1 MIPWLYDFGIWVF
14 SLCLDIF
21 FREIYCRGT
30 WRIPKNGPVIVVAE
44 PHANQFVDSA
54 ILMRNLRYYAGRR
67 TSFLTAEKTLR
78 EPYIG
83 TMTRLMGAVSVVR
96 STDLVK
102 PAEGKIYIPDPKN
115 DPTLIRGQ
123 ETDFT
128 NGQFMEGGLIVLPKV
143 EGTSVEQ
150 QTIAEILGPEELRL
164 RKPFKDFENGHPLHK
179 PLREGTPFKVAPL
192 VDQSQMFDAVCRKL
206 CSGGCV
212 GIFPE
217 GGSHDRPSFLPL
229 KAGVAIIALVHP
241 DQIDA
246 FKAGGHLKRNAVGS
260 LLETIQEA
268 LAAVTQQAPDHETLM
283 VIQATRRATRNYNR
297 RLRSLGIRDHQVEWG
312 DVEQRTWWLV
322 FAILLC
328 RIGEYLALA
337 LATLPSV
344 ALFWPV
350 FVITKI
356 VSVKKQRQALVSSVV
371 KLEGRDVVGSWKI
384 IVAMGLAPA
393 LYIWYTA
400 IATVWLYYCRH
411 EGQYANVVPWWIDLR
426 NYIPDI
432 VPLWCFSMFFAGLM
446 ISVSF
451 AGLRIGEIGTDV
463 LKSLP
468 PLLVALHPGSANSLV
483 KLRAERQALSSQ
495 VVEVVNTFG
504 PEIIPDFESEK
515 LVREDSHDDV
525 YQSRLKSMPPSQSG
539 SRSRSESRDSRSG
552 SISFFL
558 HDTLLRPLSTISKD
572 NLGEVNRRIQDSKS
586 KKRIRRSRRDDVS
599 DDDLVLVDEYSSVRS
614 QYFTEDKKSR

>member
-21 FREIYCRGT
+21 FREIYSRGT
-30 WRIPKNGPVIVVAE
+30 WRIPKNGPVIVVAA

-96 STDLVK
+96 SMDLVK

-128 NGQFMEGGLIVLPKV
+128 NGQLMEGGLIVLPKV

-179 PLREGTPFKVAPL
+179 PLREGTPFKVAPF

-229 KAGVAIIALVHP
+229 KAGVAIIALGTLARQP
-241 DQIDA
+241 DCGLSIIPCGMNYFHFNKFRSRA
-246 FKAGGHLKRNAVGS
+246 EIEFGNPAGGHLKRNAVGS

-283 VIQATRRATRNYNR
+283 VIQATRRVYKPLRMKLPLPVVVELNRNLLKGYTQFKEEPKVLQLKKKR
-297 RLRSLGIRDHQVEWG
+297 ARLQS
-312 DVEQRTWWLV
+312 
-322 FAILLC
+322 AIE
-328 RIGEYLALA
+328 I
-337 LATLPSV
+337 
-344 ALFWPV
+344 
-350 FVITKI
+350 
-356 VSVKKQRQALVSSVV
+356 
-371 KLEGRDVVGSWKI
+371 
-384 IVAMGLAPA
+384 
-393 LYIWYTA
+393 
-400 IATVWLYYCRH
+400 
-411 EGQYANVVPWWIDLR
+411 LR
-426 NYIPDI
+426 Y
-432 VPLWCFSMFFAGLM
+432 
-446 ISVSF
+446 
-451 AGLRIGEIGTDV
+451 
-463 LKSLP
+463 
-468 PLLVALHPGSANSLV
+468 PGS
-483 KLRAERQALSSQ
+483 
-495 VVEVVNTFG
+495 
-504 PEIIPDFESEK
+504 P
-515 LVREDSHDDV
+515 
-525 YQSRLKSMPPSQSG
+525 SRMG
-539 SRSRSESRDSRSG
+539 G
-552 SISFFL
+552 C
-558 HDTLLRPLSTISKD
+558 
-572 NLGEVNRRIQDSKS
+572 
-586 KKRIRRSRRDDVS
+586 
-599 DDDLVLVDEYSSVRS
+599 
-614 QYFTEDKKSR
+614 